1 MVIII
6 RNDRVSVCIRYQ
18 VAGFGKVGMSI
29 TPNFPRALACKG
41 TSRGSQIEDCM
52 HTIMV
57 RVSKWR
63 ITVQLQRRDGL
74 EMKFRSISESL
85 PLGMCVF

>member
-1 MVIII
+1 M
-6 RNDRVSVCIRYQ
+6 
-18 VAGFGKVGMSI
+18 AGFGKVGMSI

-57 RVSKWR
+57 KVSKWR
-63 ITVQLQRRDGL
+63 DHSTTMREGWIRNHNP
-74 EMKFRSISESL
+74 RSISESL
-85 PLGMCVF
+85 PVGLA